1 MTSLQELIDTATRL
15 SKRLEQAASDEK
27 KFCIDICIRLEQMSW
42 EMFRTA
48 NELNEI
54 KEYIA

>member
-1 MTSLQELIDTATRL
+1 MTNLQELIDTAHRL
-15 SKRLEQAASDEK
+15 SKRLEESANNEK
-27 KFCIDICIRLEQMSW
+27 KFCLDIQIRLEQLSW

-54 KEYIA
+54 KEYIL

>member
-1 MTSLQELIDTATRL
+1 MTNLQELIDTTARL

-27 KFCIDICIRLEQMSW
+27 RFCIDICIRLEQMSW
-42 EMFRTA
+42 EMFRA
-48 NELNEI
+48 VNELNEI